1 VTPEEKQVEREIWV
15 ALERL
20 VTRMENFFAWRQA
33 AQKYRDDQA
42 RWPAG
47 SPGSIGGQFA
57 PENGGTAHGNYLRTG
72 RRPVQLAFA
81 GDDAQ
86 LAQVG
91 GGGSSGGRGGSGQR
105 PPRGGP
111 PEEPEFLA
119 PLRTTLYFRR
129 LDQLRL
135 VEPDNPHIAYLSNIQ
150 STPSVEALNRL
161 TDELHGAV
169 VRRITNFVMPGG
181 VPIGQPGNSARVREL
196 PGGLKAAREAFDY
209 LTVGGTVVNYPGHS
223 GVLVRL
229 PGNAGFIGLRPV
241 SRSESPAV
249 DVHIPESPYKT
260 LHYLETLP

>member
-1 VTPEEKQVEREIWV
+1 MTPDERQVEREIWI

-33 AQKYRDDQA
+33 AQKYRADQA

-81 GDDAQ
+81 GDDTQ

-91 GGGSSGGRGGSGQR
+91 GGGSSGGRGGGPR

-111 PEEPEFLA
+111 PEESEFLA

-150 STPSVEALNRL
+150 STPSIEALNRL

-169 VRRITNFVMPGG
+169 VRRITDFVTPGG
-181 VPIGQPGNSARVREL
+181 VPIGRRGSNSRIREVPGELKSAQ
-196 PGGLKAAREAFDY
+196 EAFDY
-209 LTVGGTVVNYPGHS
+209 LRVGGTVVHNTDYVGT
-223 GVLVRL
+223 LVRL
-229 PGNAGFIGLRPV
+229 PGGVGFVGLRPV
-241 SRSESPAV
+241 SSSGSPAV
-249 DVHIPESPYKT
+249 DIEVPEISYKR
-260 LHYLETLP
+260 LHYPSVWP